1 MQIEVADN
9 ENNKLIDVLKESF
22 TSAIEAKFSVAFL
35 KYSGLSLIESDIK
48 NILKN
53 KGKVE
58 FLVGLDFRTTDPDS
72 LFELKSLQKSNPNLK
87 CFCFSEPNKSSVFH
101 PKLYLVKNN
110 NKEITAIVGSSNL
123 TNGGLSKNI
132 ELNIVF
138 NGIETD
144 NEILQLINFYLR
156 MRLQESVFEPSLEYI
171 ESYRKIYETVLVH
184 NEQAFKKQDTKSE
197 IKKLQE
203 MEELLLG
210 TRPTLRRLVVD
221 AGLKLPKTP
230 NGFVHL
236 QDIYD
241 YVKSELKKYGVDFG
255 DVVSIDANI
264 RRAIYADLVG
274 WKGKYNRGYFERKS
288 SYSGLFRLTDAGM
301 KFKGR

>member
-1 MQIEVADN
+1 MRITIADN

-22 TSAIEAKFSVAFL
+22 MNAIEAKFSVAFL
-35 KYSGLSLIESDIK
+35 KYSGLSLIKSDMN

-53 KGKVE
+53 NGKVE

-101 PKLYLVKNN
+101 PKLYLVKNK
-110 NKEITAIVGSSNL
+110 NKEVTAIVGSSNL
-123 TNGGLSKNI
+123 TNGGLSKNV
-132 ELNIVF
+132 ELNVVF

-144 NEILQLINFYLR
+144 GEILQLINFYLR

-171 ESYRKIYETVLVH
+171 ESYRKIYDTVLVH

-197 IKKLQE
+197 IIKLQE
-203 MEELLLG
+203 MEELLPG

-221 AGLKLPKTP
+221 AARTLPQTAD
-230 NGFVHL
+230 GFVQL
-236 QDIYD
+236 QDIYN
-241 YVKSELKKYGVDFG
+241 YARSELKKYRVDFE

-288 SYSGLFRLTDAGM
+288 SYSGLFRLTDVGI

>member
-1 MQIEVADN
+1 MRITIADN

-22 TSAIEAKFSVAFL
+22 TNAIEAKFSVAFL
-35 KYSGLSLIESDIK
+35 KYSGLSLIKSDMN

-53 KGKVE
+53 NGKVE

-110 NKEITAIVGSSNL
+110 NKEVTAIVGSSNL
-123 TNGGLSKNI
+123 TNGGLSKNV

-144 NEILQLINFYLR
+144 SEILQLINFYLR
-156 MRLQESVFEPSLEYI
+156 MRLQESVFEPSLDYI

-184 NEQAFKKQDTKSE
+184 NEQAFTKKDTKSE

-203 MEELLLG
+203 MEELLPG

-230 NGFVHL
+230 DGFVHL

-241 YVKSELKKYGVDFG
+241 YVRSELKKYGVDFG

-264 RRAIYADLVG
+264 RRAIYSDLVG

-288 SYSGLFRLTDAGM
+288 SYSGLFKLTDAGI